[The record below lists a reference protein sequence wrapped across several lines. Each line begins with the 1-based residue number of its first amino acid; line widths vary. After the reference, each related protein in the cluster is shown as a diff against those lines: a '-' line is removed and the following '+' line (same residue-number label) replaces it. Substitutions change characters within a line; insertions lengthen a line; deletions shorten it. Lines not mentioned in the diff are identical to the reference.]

1 MTVLLWVILLPILYG
16 IGVFLIPKHVRYVRE
31 LITIIGAGISLVLAI
46 WLLVGVKEATLTLN
60 WFNWG
65 QLDVNFDLR
74 LYAFSRFILVA
85 AAGFA
90 FLVALYSWKPLGNHP
105 RANEFYAYLLVT
117 LGATNGAVLANNF
130 VLLIV
135 FWETLLITTYL
146 FITLGKNGAYKTATK
161 SLVLLGISD
170 FLMILGIGLLWTLNR
185 TMTMTRTVPQAT
197 TGLAGVAFVLMMIGA
212 SAKAGAMPFHAWI
225 PDAALDAPLPF
236 MAFLPAA
243 LEKLLGIYL
252 LGRIGLD
259 FFRLDRSMQIVTMT
273 LGAATILFPVFAAL
287 VQKDYKKLLSFHAIS
302 QVGYMVLGIGTNVAI
317 GVAGGI
323 WHMLNHSMYKSTLF
337 LSGGSVET
345 QAGTTDLR
353 KLGGLRKAMPITAT
367 CAFIAAASISGIPP
381 FNGYFSKEFIYHGA
395 KETGMWFFVICAM
408 LGSTLTLLSFLKLTF
423 STYMGSSSDA
433 QSTLAPGEAAS
444 KPRPQSTVQE
454 APWTMTVPMLVIA
467 AGCIL
472 FGVYNPLPL
481 KLFIQPLISAK
492 GTAWA
497 QPVDLVHHA
506 WQVTPVTILAMCF
519 LLLAVAIFVIGI
531 RRTKQAVTAVDFI
544 HDAPVLRN
552 IYDWSEKRYFDIYEQ
567 GIRFLRWLSGIV
579 FRYIERV
586 SDWLVEGVPRLA
598 VRAGERLRKAH
609 TGLLAMYL
617 SWLVAGLLLLLLLI
631 GGFR

>member
-1 MTVLLWVILLPILYG
+1 MTILLWVILLPILYG
-16 IGVFLIPKHVRYVRE
+16 IGVFLIPKKVKYVRE
-31 LITIIGAGISLVLAI
+31 LIAIIGSGVSLAMAI
-46 WLLVGVKEATLTLN
+46 WLLTSVKEASLTIG

-65 QLDVNFDLR
+65 QLDINFDLR

-90 FLVALYSWKPLGNHP
+90 FLVSLYSWKPLGNHP

-117 LGATNGAVLANNF
+117 LGATSGAVLANNF
-130 VLLIV
+130 VLMIV

-146 FITLGKNGAYKTATK
+146 FITLGKNGAYRTASK
-161 SLVLLGISD
+161 SLILLGISD
-170 FLMILGIGLLWTLNR
+170 FVLILGIGLLWYLNR
-185 TMTMTRTVPQAT
+185 TMTMTQVLPQVT

-212 SAKAGAMPFHAWI
+212 SAKAGAMPFHTWI
-225 PDAALDAPLPF
+225 PDAAVDAPLPF

-259 FFRLDRSMQIVTMT
+259 FFRLDHSMQVVTMT

-302 QVGYMVLGIGTNVAI
+302 QVGYMVLGVGTNVAI

-337 LSGGSVET
+337 LTGGSVEA

-353 KLGGLRKAMPITAT
+353 QLGGLRRAMPITAV

-395 KETGMWFFVICAM
+395 KETGLWVFMICAM

-423 STYMGSSSDA
+423 STYMGPA
-433 QSTLAPGEAAS
+433 TRTPEPRNPGT
-444 KPRPQSTVQE
+444 PIRE
-454 APWTMTVPMLVIA
+454 APWTMTVPMLIIA
-467 AGCIL
+467 AGCVL
-472 FGVYNPLPL
+472 FGVYNPLPIG
-481 KLFIQPLISAK
+481 LFIQPLISAA
-492 GTAWA
+492 GVPFEET
-497 QPVDLVHHA
+497 VELTHHA

-519 LLLAVAIFVIGI
+519 LLLAVVVFILG
-531 RRTKQAVTAVDFI
+531 RRRAGAAVTAVDFI
-544 HDAPVLRN
+544 HDAPVMRSLF
-552 IYDWSEKRYFDIYEQ
+552 DWSEKRYFDLYEQ
-567 GIRFLRWLSGIV
+567 GVRFLRWFSNIV
-579 FRYIERV
+579 FRYVERI
-586 SDWLVEGVPRLA
+586 SDWIVEGIARLG
-598 VRAGERLRKAH
+598 VLIGEQVRKAH

-617 SWLVAGLLLLLLLI
+617 SWLVAGLLLLLLLV
-631 GGFR
+631 GGVF